1 MNYQTIL
8 LALVTFATQ
17 AASASIIPRNDLL
30 PKPLALSIF
39 AKCTSDDCDGDSS
52 AIFFTTTNDAGLM
65 VATNMED
72 YWKNG
77 KGDGLGPEYQSSLG
91 FSGKRKIG
99 EIIFK
104 STTGAGDEDLGQ
116 EFWVDDPSKDGLHL
130 SVSHTNNG
138 TVQHVQRADTWI

>member
-8 LALVTFATQ
+8 FALATFANQ

-30 PKPLALSIF
+30 AKPLALSIF
-39 AKCTSDDCDGDSS
+39 AKCTTDDCNGDPST
-52 AIFFTTTNDAGLM
+52 IFFTTNNDAGLM

-72 YWKNG
+72 YRENG
-77 KGDGLGPEYQSSLG
+77 KGDGLGPEYQNSLG
-91 FSGKRKIG
+91 FSGQRKIG

-104 STTGAGDEDLGQ
+104 STTGAEDEDLGQ

-130 SVSHTNNG
+130 SVSYINNG
-138 TVQHVQRADTWI
+138 TVHHFQ